1 MSTPLATSDRAAVH
15 RAAAHNLAAWHH
27 VNLRAL
33 GREPTWTDRWWSCPL
48 PEPTVYHSAV
58 QLTPVTDRTEE
69 ATLRS
74 GLVDHLATS
83 RYVSVGTPFDDLD
96 LGPAGLSRAGEG
108 TWLARAPGPLPPDRA
123 DPSARVERVTTADA
137 LAEFEQAM
145 VQAFG
150 VWMSVPRG
158 SVHAPAVLDADEQV
172 VFVARTDEGVVAA
185 IAMAMRT
192 EVVGIYGVGTRPDW
206 RGRGFATAVTRACL
220 EWAPGHIAVLQPT
233 PAALSLY
240 LRLGFATV
248 GPFSHWR

>member
-1 MSTPLATSDRAAVH
+1 MSTPLATSDREVVH

-58 QLTPVTDRTEE
+58 QLLPAAE
-69 ATLRS
+69 AGADTLRAELDGHLRTS
-74 GLVDHLATS
+74 G
-83 RYVSVGTPFDDLD
+83 YVSVGTPFDDLD
-96 LGPAGLSRAGEG
+96 LEPSGLSRAGEG
-108 TWLARAPGPLPPDRA
+108 TWLARAPGPLPGPAHDV
-123 DPSARVERVTTADA
+123 ARVEQVRDEES

-150 VWMSVPRG
+150 VWMAVPRF
-158 SVHAPAVLDADEQV
+158 SVHAPAVLDADDHV
-172 VFVARTDEGVVAA
+172 VFVARADDGVVAA
-185 IAMAMRT
+185 VAMAMRT
-192 EVVGIYGVGTRPDW
+192 EVVGIYGVGTRPEW

-233 PAALSLY
+233 PAAWSLY
-240 LRLGFATV
+240 LRLGFAAV
-248 GPFSHWR
+248 GPFTHWR